1 MLESFICCCF
11 YIRVRRRKQ
20 PLLYSLTMIFPLI
33 GPSSADSNVLQGV
46 TYCGDS
52 KASTLTMNNVPWH
65 EEVVGFVKEFTKEL
79 PDYEIASEH
88 EHSNCILV
96 AHKRVSTE
104 WTVSSYTLPLIVYLF
119 QNDSNSS

>member
-1 MLESFICCCF
+1 
-11 YIRVRRRKQ
+11 
-20 PLLYSLTMIFPLI
+20 MIFPLI